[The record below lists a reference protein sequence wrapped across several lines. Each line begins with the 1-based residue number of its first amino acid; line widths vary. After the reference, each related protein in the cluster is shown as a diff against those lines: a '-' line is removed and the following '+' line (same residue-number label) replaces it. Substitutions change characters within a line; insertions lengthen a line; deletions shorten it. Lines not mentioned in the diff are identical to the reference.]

1 MVDINDYMA
10 CTNPLHYDIDKD
22 ISVEMVTDG
31 NSCYISIYNDRTDK
45 SVSVQTSKDKLLGLA
60 DFLKDSLDN
69 RRQCDIVVLIP
80 FSVEGLLSAN

>member
-10 CTNPLHYDIDKD
+10 CTNPLRYDIDKD

-60 DFLKDSLDN
+60 DFLKDSLDK
-69 RRQCDIVVLIP
+69 RR
-80 FSVEGLLSAN
+80 

>member
-60 DFLKDSLDN
+60 DFLKNSLDN
-69 RRQCDIVVLIP
+69 RR
-80 FSVEGLLSAN
+80 